1 MKKKLSICLVIF
13 FISSFCFAIGK
24 LFNFGVG
31 LSSRFPI
38 YDSGDLNK
46 VTEHFLLD
54 EGYRIIIGTDT
65 RIELNVIKQ
74 LSFFADANMLM
85 DFNFSGD
92 EYFNIM
98 DLSFSSGVKVYPGI
112 GGLAC
117 GIGYSLGTRFD
128 FYSLLSSTNEK
139 LFASTDYTVKK
150 NDWGNG
156 FKLFLEYDFSYNSKY
171 KYLPTLG
178 INWRFMPR
186 GNNFYDNVITLYCM
200 VRF

>member
-13 FISSFCFAIGK
+13 FISSFCFAKGK

-31 LSSRFPI
+31 LSSGFPI
-38 YDSGDLNK
+38 YDSGDVK
-46 VTEHFLLD
+46 TVTDYFSGA
-54 EGYRIIIGTDT
+54 GYRIIIGTDA
-65 RIELNVIKQ
+65 RVEFNVIKE
-74 LSFFADANMLM
+74 LSFFTDTNILA
-85 DFNFSGD
+85 DFNFSKD
-92 EYFNIM
+92 EYFNSV
-98 DLSFSSGVKVYPGI
+98 DLVFSSGIIFHTGL
-112 GGLAC
+112 GGLSC
-117 GIGYSLGTRFD
+117 GIGYSFGKRFD
-128 FYSLLSSTNEK
+128 FVK
-139 LFASTDYTVKK
+139 LFSTTKKKLFGATDFNIIK

>member
-13 FISSFCFAIGK
+13 FISSFCFAKGK

-31 LSSRFPI
+31 LSSGFPI
-38 YDSGDLNK
+38 YDSGYEK
-46 VTEHFLLD
+46 TVTKYFSGA
-54 EGYRIIIGTDT
+54 GYRIIIGADA
-65 RIELNVIKQ
+65 RVELNVIKQ
-74 LSFFADANMLM
+74 LSFFTDTNVLA
-85 DFNFSGD
+85 DFNFSKD
-92 EYFNIM
+92 EYFNSV
-98 DLSFSSGVKVYPGI
+98 DLSFSSGIIFHPGL

-171 KYLPTLG
+171 KFPTLG
-178 INWRFMPR
+178 VNWRFMPR
-186 GNNFYDNVITLYCM
+186 GNDFYDNVITLYCM
-200 VRF
+200 VKF